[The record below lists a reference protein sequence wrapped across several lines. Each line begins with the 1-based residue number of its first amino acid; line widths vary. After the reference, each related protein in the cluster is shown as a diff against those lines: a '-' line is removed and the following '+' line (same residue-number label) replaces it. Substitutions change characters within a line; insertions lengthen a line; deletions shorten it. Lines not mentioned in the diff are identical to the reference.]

1 MLRHTTP
8 HPLRAGRGVREN
20 AERPGRRPA
29 VGPESNGPEDR
40 KGGCGGP
47 AQYAAGQLASG
58 AKHHGG
64 QPTAPGIMGSRTL
77 GSCRNRV
84 FAVYAV
90 FAIFAGGA
98 IGPDTAL
105 AARKA
110 TGRAR
115 NATQLYPKAVSGP
128 WRVPDS
134 PPRRPHKAT
143 APPRLRIEAIRPRG
157 VN

>member
-1 MLRHTTP
+1 M
-8 HPLRAGRGVREN
+8 REN

-90 FAIFAGGA
+90 FAGGA

-110 TGRAR
+110 TGHKPQ
-115 NATQLYPKAVSGP
+115 AT
-128 WRVPDS
+128 R
-134 PPRRPHKAT
+134 T
-143 APPRLRIEAIRPRG
+143 AYDAILP
-157 VN
+157 